1 MIAFHLFNELSV
13 SHAVNVILVFA
24 VLYLLTLRGI
34 APPVKGQSA
43 TELGGRI
50 VARVVAPGPDSQPS
64 SFGINTANVHD
75 HGVMASF
82 RSKKRLVCF
91 YCNKRSGI
99 EYDGLITQWECA
111 KCDAMNYL
119 DEVPYFTPARR

>member
-1 MIAFHLFNELSV
+1 MITVEISV
-13 SHAVNVILVFA
+13 SQAVNVILLFVVF
-24 VLYLLTLRGI
+24 YLLTPSLRGI
-34 APPVKGQSA
+34 APPVKGPSA

-50 VARVVAPGPDSQPS
+50 VARVVASGADSQRS
-64 SFGINTANVHD
+64 SFGINTGDFHD

-82 RSKKRLVCF
+82 RGKKKLVCF

-99 EYDGLITQWECA
+99 VYDGLITQWECA

-119 DEVPYFTPARR
+119 DEVLSTPASIWS